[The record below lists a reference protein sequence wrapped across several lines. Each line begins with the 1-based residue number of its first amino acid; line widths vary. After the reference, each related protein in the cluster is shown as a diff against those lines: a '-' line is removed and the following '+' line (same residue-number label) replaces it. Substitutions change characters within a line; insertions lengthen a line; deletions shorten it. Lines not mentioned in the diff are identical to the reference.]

1 MMSEELKP
9 VNCGCGGSCNT
20 QFDCNESKPWYCE
33 CDSCGIV
40 TLCYDTEAE
49 AIQAWNRAMSG
60 NVQECAKDA
69 RCTERMA
76 KVENKWHWNCDPY
89 DESTSPTEAGYYR
102 IIDEDGTEMTDY
114 FFGEPR
120 MTRIGIGYWATCEK
134 TILAWSRLEVTDGMA

>member
-1 MMSEELKP
+1 MKEMSDLISRKSIEEVIQRLCDL
-9 VNCGCGGSCNT
+9 CGEYERNNGVMCGACNLDY
-20 QFDCNESKPWYCE
+20 FIRVLDDIPS
-33 CDSCGIV
+33 
-40 TLCYDTEAE
+40 AE
-49 AIQAWNRAMSG
+49 P
-60 NVQECAKDA
+60 E
-69 RCTERMA
+69 ERTA
-76 KVENKWHWNCDPY
+76 KVENKWHWSCDPY

>member
-1 MMSEELKP
+1 MNDLIRRKDAMEAMRIL
-9 VNCGCGGSCNT
+9 
-20 QFDCNESKPWYCE
+20 
-33 CDSCGIV
+33 
-40 TLCYDTEAE
+40 EAE
-49 AIQAWNRAMSG
+49 DNERYGCSIPECFDSERAIEALEKLPSAE
-60 NVQECAKDA
+60 QE
-69 RCTERMA
+69 RTA

-134 TILAWSRLEVTDGMA
+134 TILAWTRLEVTDGMA